1 MPKNLRMSGV
11 ANLISVSAAC
21 QTQAKHLPKGS
32 AMLSA
37 VQDGLMGLTDFKG
50 RATRPQ
56 FWYFYLFIF
65 LLQIVTTLVL
75 SESIN
80 SLLNILFF
88 FASLAVS
95 VRRMHDVGKSG
106 WFILVPIY
114 NLVLCCTKTK
124 EQQ

>member
-1 MPKNLRMSGV
+1 MSGV
-11 ANLISVSAAC
+11 ANLISVTAAC

-32 AMLSA
+32 DMLSA

-65 LLQIVTTLVL
+65 LLQIVTTLVF

-88 FASLAVS
+88 FATLAVS